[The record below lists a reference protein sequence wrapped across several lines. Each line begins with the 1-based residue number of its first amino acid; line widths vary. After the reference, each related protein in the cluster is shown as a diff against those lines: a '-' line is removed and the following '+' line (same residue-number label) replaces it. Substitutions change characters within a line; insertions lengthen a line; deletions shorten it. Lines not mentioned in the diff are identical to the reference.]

1 VSLAKTVRHYLQDGW
16 VLEKGEKLT
25 MLGEKTAKSFARQLG
40 ITTTGELL
48 QHYPRRY
55 LKRGELTK
63 IADLPVG
70 EIATVVG
77 EIVSVSARY
86 IKGRGGH
93 ILEAT
98 ISDGSSL
105 LSLAFFG
112 QAWRKDELTKGRRG
126 FFSGKVGAFSGKLQ
140 LAHPD
145 YELFDEI
152 TAEEAKAWAELPIPV
167 YPATSTLPSWRIE
180 KAIKQ
185 VLAQSQINEVIP
197 SEILAKQKLIG
208 LEQAIRQIH
217 QPSRDLDYEQAVA
230 SLKFHEALLLQLALI
245 QRRNS
250 LAGERAAVLDD
261 VSQALEFE
269 KLLDFSFTDSQQMVN
284 QEIESDLA
292 SGQPMHRLL
301 QGEVGSGKTV
311 VALRA
316 IMLAAAKK
324 QQSALLAPT
333 EVLAEQHFQSI
344 RTTLGEKLSQEL
356 GLRLITGSL
365 NSNERK
371 KALLDL
377 ASGKCLLAVGT
388 HALFSERVQFADLS
402 LVVIDEQHRFGVMQ
416 REAIRQKGKVAPH
429 LLIMTATPIPRTIA
443 ITAFGD
449 LEISTLRELPR
460 GRKPIETHV
469 VPVATPALVSRVWQ
483 RVAEEVSQGR
493 QAFVVCPRI
502 SGKEYEEG
510 AESSSDLAPA
520 AAEEVYEALQ
530 KNPSLAGLRIALMH
544 GRLDSEEKQN
554 VMVSFAAG
562 EIDILVA
569 TTVIE
574 VGVNIPNAT
583 AMVVLDADRFGISQL
598 HQLRGRIGRGEH
610 SGICLLLSGSEDG
623 SLASQRLAALAAS
636 SDGFEL
642 SELDLE
648 LRGEGDV
655 LGENQAGGKSQLRL
669 LKVTRDF
676 ELIEQTRNLARELLE
691 SELPS
696 QLQHGVEL
704 MKLGSL
710 ANS

>member
-1 VSLAKTVRHYLQDGW
+1 
-16 VLEKGEKLT
+16 

-55 LKRGELTK
+55 LKRGELTR

-77 EIVSVSARY
+77 EIVSVSARF

-112 QAWRKDELTKGRRG
+112 QAWRKEELTKGRRG
-126 FFSGKVGAFSGKLQ
+126 FFSGKVGSFSGKLQ

-152 TAEEAKAWAELPIPV
+152 TPEEAKAWAELPIPV

-180 KAIKQ
+180 KSIRQ
-185 VLAQSQINEVIP
+185 VLGQSVIKEVIP
-197 SEILAKQKLIG
+197 NEILSKRNLIG
-208 LEQAIRQIH
+208 LSAAIHRIH
-217 QPSRDLDYEQAVA
+217 QPQKDSDYEQAIA
-230 SLKFHEALLLQLALI
+230 SLKFHEALLLQLSLI
-245 QRRNS
+245 ERRNS
-250 LAGERAAVLDD
+250 FAEERAAILND
-261 VSQALEFE
+261 AGMAMEFE
-269 KLLDFSFTDSQQMVN
+269 KHLDFEFTDSQQRVN
-284 QEIESDLA
+284 QEIEQDLA
-292 SGQPMHRLL
+292 SGKPMHRLL

-316 IMLAAAKK
+316 IMLAAAKNL
-324 QQSALLAPT
+324 QSVLLAPT
-333 EVLAEQHFQSI
+333 EVLAEQHFESI
-344 RTTLGEKLSQEL
+344 RTALGEDLTRQL
-356 GLRLITGSL
+356 GLRLLTGSL
-365 NSNERK
+365 GALDRK
-371 KALLDL
+371 KTELDL

-388 HALFSERVQFADLS
+388 HALFSERIQFADLA

-416 REAIRQKGKVAPH
+416 REAIKQKGKAAPH
-429 LLIMTATPIPRTIA
+429 VLTMTATPIPRTIA

-460 GRKPIETHV
+460 GRQPIETHV
-469 VPVATPALVSRVWQ
+469 VKITSPALVSRVWQ
-483 RVAEEVSQGR
+483 RVAEEVAKGR

-510 AESSSDLAPA
+510 STGASEVAPA
-520 AAEEVYEALQ
+520 AAEEVFDSLK
-530 KNPSLAGLRIALMH
+530 KNPALAGLRVGLMH
-544 GRLDSEEKQN
+544 GRLDYEQKQA
-554 VMVSFAAG
+554 VMAGFAAG
-562 EIDILVA
+562 EIDVLVS

-598 HQLRGRIGRGEH
+598 HQLRGRIGRGQH
-610 SGICLLLSGSEDG
+610 SGICLLLSASEED
-623 SLASQRLAALAAS
+623 SLAAQRLTALANS
-636 SDGFEL
+636 TDGFEL

-655 LGENQAGGKSQLRL
+655 LGENQAGTKSQLRL
-669 LKVTRDF
+669 LKVTRDG
-676 ELIEQTRNLARELLE
+676 ELIEQARELAKELL
-691 SELPS
+691 SQELPES
-696 QLQHGVEL
+696 LKHG
-704 MKLGSL
+704 MKLMLLGEL
-710 ANS
+710 ASA

>member
-1 VSLAKTVRHYLQDGW
+1 
-16 VLEKGEKLT
+16 
-25 MLGEKTAKSFARQLG
+25 M
-40 ITTTGELL
+40 
-48 QHYPRRY
+48 
-55 LKRGELTK
+55 
-63 IADLPVG
+63 
-70 EIATVVG
+70 
-77 EIVSVSARY
+77 
-86 IKGRGGH
+86 
-93 ILEAT
+93 
-98 ISDGSSL
+98 
-105 LSLAFFG
+105 
-112 QAWRKDELTKGRRG
+112 
-126 FFSGKVGAFSGKLQ
+126 
-140 LAHPD
+140 
-145 YELFDEI
+145 FDEI

-197 SEILAKQKLIG
+197 SEVLAKQKLIG

-344 RTTLGEKLSQEL
+344 RTTLGEKLSHDL
-356 GLRLITGSL
+356 GLRLVTGSL

-388 HALFSERVQFADLS
+388 HALFSEKVQFADLS

-460 GRKPIETHV
+460 GRKPIETHA

-483 RVAEEVSQGR
+483 RVAEEVSRGR

-510 AESSSDLAPA
+510 SDSSAGLPPA

-544 GRLDSEEKQN
+544 GRLDSEQKQN

-676 ELIEQTRNLARELLE
+676 ELIEQARNLARELLE

-704 MKLGSL
+704 MRLGAL